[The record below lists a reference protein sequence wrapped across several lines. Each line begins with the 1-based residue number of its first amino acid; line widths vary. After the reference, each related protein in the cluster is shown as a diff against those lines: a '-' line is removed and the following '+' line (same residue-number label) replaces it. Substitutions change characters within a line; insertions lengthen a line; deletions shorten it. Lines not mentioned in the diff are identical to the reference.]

1 MVSRGVVSGGMG
13 GWWLREWI
21 GSIPDRRNRRSK
33 ARLTGLEVI
42 KGHNIVLQIVREAD
56 GAMMFDTSWGKE
68 AFKTLVLVG
77 EPGDTVYQLKLISA
91 DEPDAAI
98 TVKFIDHP
106 TF

>member
-1 MVSRGVVSGGMG
+1 MTRAAWLSHFRLKSAPFAKDVEDTELWLPSGRKSVVDD
-13 GWWLREWI
+13 LVDAVQNRE
-21 GSIPDRRNRRSK
+21 
-33 ARLTGLEVI
+33 
-42 KGHNIVLQIVREAD
+42 HVL
-56 GAMMFDTSWGKE
+56 
-68 AFKTLVLVG
+68 LVG